1 MERRF
6 MENNDQKEKT
16 QPAAPVSSEQDLN
29 DQQQH
34 RREKL
39 DQYKTMGIDPFGHK
53 YSTDSNTVG
62 LKEKYASLAVE
73 EVKEDALVAIAGRI
87 VLLRKM
93 GKASFFTLQDKFG
106 KIQCYIRQDVVGEA
120 NYAIFRM
127 ADLGDICGIK
137 GCMMKTKTGE
147 ITIRVQEYT
156 HLVKALRPLPDKFHG
171 LTDQEERYRRRYV
184 DLIVNDDSRRVAFLR
199 PKIIRGIQ
207 QFMDNQGF
215 VEVETSIL
223 QPILGGANARPFVT
237 HHNALDQ
244 DFYLRIATELSLK
257 RLLVGDMERVYEIGR
272 MFRNEGIDATHNPEF
287 TTMEAYQAFGDLSD
301 MAKMAEELFRY
312 LAKNVIGKTKF
323 NWLGHEIDVEP
334 EFRHETMTNLIKE
347 KTGVDFYQVKTTEEA
362 LELAK
367 KYNVPVEPHFAWGH
381 VLNAFFETFVEE
393 TLVNPTFVYQHPVD
407 ISPLAKK
414 DPNDPRF
421 TQRFELYFS
430 TKEMCNAFTELNDP
444 LDQRARFEEQVEEKR
459 KGNDEACEVDEDFC
473 EALEYGM
480 PPAGGIGFGIDR
492 MVMFLTESDTIR
504 DVLLFPTLKRR

>member
-1 MERRF
+1 
-6 MENNDQKEKT
+6 
-16 QPAAPVSSEQDLN
+16 
-29 DQQQH
+29 
-34 RREKL
+34 
-39 DQYKTMGIDPFGHK
+39 
-53 YSTDSNTVG
+53 
-62 LKEKYASLAVE
+62 
-73 EVKEDALVAIAGRI
+73 
-87 VLLRKM
+87 
-93 GKASFFTLQDKFG
+93 
-106 KIQCYIRQDVVGEA
+106 
-120 NYAIFRM
+120 
-127 ADLGDICGIK
+127 
-137 GCMMKTKTGE
+137 
-147 ITIRVQEYT
+147 
-156 HLVKALRPLPDKFHG
+156 
-171 LTDQEERYRRRYV
+171 
-184 DLIVNDDSRRVAFLR
+184 
-199 PKIIRGIQ
+199 
-207 QFMDNQGF
+207 
-215 VEVETSIL
+215 
-223 QPILGGANARPFVT
+223 
-237 HHNALDQ
+237 
-244 DFYLRIATELSLK
+244 
-257 RLLVGDMERVYEIGR
+257 
-272 MFRNEGIDATHNPEF
+272 
-287 TTMEAYQAFGDLSD
+287 
-301 MAKMAEELFRY
+301 
-312 LAKNVIGKTKF
+312 
-323 NWLGHEIDVEP
+323 
-334 EFRHETMTNLIKE
+334 MTNLIKE